1 MAMEKTGMSSANL
14 TGESHDEDPAVSMID
29 VLREEEELEADANAV
44 LGDSDA
50 TNCIYLMVGFC
61 LHLTSTC
68 DSPVRLAEDI
78 PVFSIAIFPL
88 KICTASKV
96 SEKFQMVI

>member
-44 LGDSDA
+44 LALCICLDGILLAMCLTNSVNCLNLHDA
-50 TNCIYLMVGFC
+50 FF
-61 LHLTSTC
+61 HH
-68 DSPVRLAEDI
+68 
-78 PVFSIAIFPL
+78 FPL
-88 KICTASKV
+88 G
-96 SEKFQMVI
+96 FL

>member
-50 TNCIYLMVGFC
+50 TNCTYLMVGFAY
-61 LHLTSTC
+61 
-68 DSPVRLAEDI
+68 RA
-78 PVFSIAIFPL
+78 FFPFCPKL
-88 KICTASKV
+88 KEIWYCTTV
-96 SEKFQMVI
+96 V